1 MKVVIAFRACE
12 CCGGWQFAYYGN
24 KAAIDMEEGKKY
36 KPDKQGCMPGTISF
50 DSIIQGL
57 VDDVGQH
64 YSNDHHNIEI
74 EFFARAYT
82 ARSRDPIL
90 N

>member
-1 MKVVIAFRACE
+1 MRVVIAFRACD
-12 CCGGWQFAYYGN
+12 CCGGWTFAYHSN
-24 KAAIDMEEGKKY
+24 KRVSDMIEGEKY
-36 KPDKQGCMPGTISF
+36 EPDKQGCMPGTISF